1 MEFIKKFGIYLLVI
15 ACAVVLCFF
24 VHFFFLKTMDYLEDD
39 LEKSAQEQLET
50 NVNSVIDNINTLKK
64 YNDDETV
71 KKIIYDE
78 ITYSTTYRNEYI
90 WINEIVN
97 YEGGENY
104 AKRFVHPNFSETE
117 GEYLSTILTDTA
129 GNTPYLTELENIKEY
144 GELSFSYYFK
154 NYLDDSV
161 ELKHTYAKYYAPYH
175 WIIACG
181 IPESDLFR
189 TINYIYSRSRSV
201 LVTFYS
207 IITLLVIFACLFIYV
222 QKKKTSDKNKMQ
234 VNEASSIAKNRAKSE
249 FLATISHELR
259 TPLSTIIGLNDLLRE
274 SADDEDTVLD
284 YSYKI
289 EQSSMMLLTL
299 INDVLDMSAIE
310 KGKLKITN
318 DDFNVK
324 KLIYSV
330 SDMYYNLTKRKGIE
344 FKVNLSKIKFE
355 ELEGDEYRIR
365 QIILNLLSNAY
376 KFTERGRLEISVK
389 EEEID
394 STHIKLVF
402 DVEDTGC
409 GMNSDTLS
417 RLYDQFE
424 QADASTVRK
433 YGGSGLGL
441 SITKHLVEMM
451 AGTID
456 VESEVNKGTKFTVSL
471 PLKISARQENM
482 EVSFLAS
489 KAIIVDDDEQTC
501 VYLSKIFDSWNI
513 KNKNFTDS
521 SEALSYIKE
530 RPDEYS
536 IYVLDFLMPK
546 INGID
551 LAREIK
557 KINKKAVIIIVSG
570 YDIEEIKAK
579 ENKCISSFI
588 QKPIFKS
595 ELYNHI
601 INSVPEDTRKEKKL
615 TDKNFR
621 DKKILC
627 VEDVKINQMIITKLL
642 EKVGII
648 VYQAGNG
655 IEALDFMKNN
665 EEKDNIDLIL
675 MDIRMPK
682 MDGLTAT
689 SKIREFNKK
698 VPIIALS
705 ANAFEEDIN
714 KSLAAGMNNHISKPI
729 DKEKLGKLLEEYLD

>member
-1 MEFIKKFGIYLLVI
+1 MEFIKKIGIYLIVV

-24 VHFFFLKTMDYLEDD
+24 VHFFFLRTMDYLRDD
-39 LEKSAQEQLET
+39 LEKSAQEQLNT

-71 KKIIYDE
+71 KKIIHDQ
-78 ITYSTTYRNEYI
+78 ITYSTIYKNQYL
-90 WINEIVN
+90 WINEIVD
-97 YEGGENY
+97 YEGGDNY
-104 AKRFVHPNFSETE
+104 AIRFVHPNLPETE
-117 GEYLSTILTDTA
+117 GNYLSTNLTDDA
-129 GNTPYLTELENIKEY
+129 GNTPYLTELESIKKH
-144 GELSFSYYFK
+144 GELTFSYYFK
-154 NYLDDSV
+154 NYLDDTV
-161 ELKHTYAKYYAPYH
+161 ELKYTYAKYYAPYH
-175 WIIACG
+175 WVIACG
-181 IPESDLFR
+181 IPQSDLFR
-189 TINYIYSRSRSV
+189 TMNYIYSKSRYV
-201 LVTFYS
+201 LLFFYS
-207 IITLLVIFACLFIYV
+207 IITLLAISACLIIYF
-222 QKKKTSDKNKMQ
+222 QKKKNSDNNKMQ
-234 VNEASSIAKNRAKSE
+234 VSKASAIAKNKAKSE

-274 SADDEDTVLD
+274 NANDEDAVLD

-310 KGKLKITN
+310 KGKLKIA
-318 DDFNVK
+318 DEDFNVK
-324 KLIYSV
+324 RLIYSV

-344 FKVNLSKIKFE
+344 FKVNLSQIQAE
-355 ELEGDEYRIR
+355 ELIGDEYRIR

-376 KFTERGRLEISVK
+376 KFTDHGGIIISVK
-389 EEEID
+389 EEKLD
-394 STHIKLVF
+394 STHANLILE
-402 DVEDTGC
+402 VEDTGC
-409 GMNSDTLS
+409 GMNSETLS
-417 RLYDQFE
+417 KLYDQFE
-424 QADASTVRK
+424 QADASTVRMH
-433 YGGSGLGL
+433 GGSGLGL
-441 SITKHLVEMM
+441 SITKHLVSMM

-456 VESEVNKGTKFTVSL
+456 VKSKVGEGTKFTVSL
-471 PLKISARQENM
+471 PLKISTRQENI

-501 VYLSKIFDSWNI
+501 VYLSKVFDSWNI
-513 KNKNFTDS
+513 ENKSFTDS
-521 SEALSYIKE
+521 QEALEYIK
-530 RPDEYS
+530 RKPDEYS
-536 IYVLDFLMPK
+536 IYVFDFLMPN

-551 LAREIK
+551 LAKEVK

-579 ENKCISSFI
+579 DNKCVSSFI

-601 INSVPEDTRKEKKL
+601 INNVPEDTRKEKKL
-615 TDKNFR
+615 TDENFR
-621 DKKILC
+621 DKKVLC

-642 EKVGII
+642 EKVGIT

-655 IEALDFMKNN
+655 IEAVEFMKNN
-665 EEKDNIDLIL
+665 EEKDNINLIL

-689 SKIREFNKK
+689 SKIREFNTE

-714 KSLAAGMNNHISKPI
+714 KSLAAGMNNHLSKPI

>member
-1 MEFIKKFGIYLLVI
+1 
-15 ACAVVLCFF
+15 
-24 VHFFFLKTMDYLEDD
+24 MDYLRDD
-39 LEKSAQEQLET
+39 LEKSAQEQLNT

-71 KKIIYDE
+71 KKIIHDQ
-78 ITYSTTYRNEYI
+78 ITYSTIYKNQYL
-90 WINEIVN
+90 WINEIVD
-97 YEGGENY
+97 YEGGDNY
-104 AKRFVHPNFSETE
+104 AIRFVHPNLPETE
-117 GEYLSTILTDTA
+117 GNYLSTNLTDDA
-129 GNTPYLTELENIKEY
+129 GNTPYLTELESIKKH
-144 GELSFSYYFK
+144 GELTFSYYFK
-154 NYLDDSV
+154 NYLDDTV
-161 ELKHTYAKYYAPYH
+161 ELKYTYAKYYAPYH
-175 WIIACG
+175 WVIACG
-181 IPESDLFR
+181 IPQSDLFR
-189 TINYIYSRSRSV
+189 TMNYIYSKSRYV
-201 LVTFYS
+201 LLFFYS
-207 IITLLVIFACLFIYV
+207 IITLLAISACLIIYF
-222 QKKKTSDKNKMQ
+222 QKKKNSDNNKMQ
-234 VNEASSIAKNRAKSE
+234 VSKASAIAKNKAKSE

-274 SADDEDTVLD
+274 NANDEDTVLD

-310 KGKLKITN
+310 KGKLKIA
-318 DDFNVK
+318 DEDFNVK
-324 KLIYSV
+324 RLIYSV

-344 FKVNLSKIKFE
+344 FKVNLSQIQAE
-355 ELEGDEYRIR
+355 ELIGDEYRIR

-376 KFTERGRLEISVK
+376 KFTDHGGIIISVK
-389 EEEID
+389 EEKLD
-394 STHIKLVF
+394 STHANLILE
-402 DVEDTGC
+402 VEDTGC
-409 GMNSDTLS
+409 GMNSETLS
-417 RLYDQFE
+417 KLYDQFE
-424 QADASTVRK
+424 QADASTVRMH
-433 YGGSGLGL
+433 GGSGLGL

-456 VESEVNKGTKFTVSL
+456 VESKVNKGTKFTVSL
-471 PLKISARQENM
+471 PLKISARQENI

-501 VYLSKIFDSWNI
+501 VYLSKVFDSWNI
-513 KNKNFTDS
+513 ENKSFTDS
-521 SEALSYIKE
+521 QEALEYIK
-530 RPDEYS
+530 RKPDEYS
-536 IYVLDFLMPK
+536 IYVFDFLMPK

-551 LAREIK
+551 LAKEIK

-579 ENKCISSFI
+579 DNKCVSSFI

-601 INSVPEDTRKEKKL
+601 INNVPEDTRKEKKL
-615 TDKNFR
+615 TDENFR
-621 DKKILC
+621 DKKVLC

-642 EKVGII
+642 EKVGIT

-655 IEALDFMKNN
+655 IEAVEFMKNN
-665 EEKDNIDLIL
+665 EEKDNINLIL

-689 SKIREFNKK
+689 SKIREFNTE

-714 KSLAAGMNNHISKPI
+714 KSLAAGMNNHLSKPI
-729 DKEKLGKLLEEYLD
+729 NMEKLGKLLEEYLD